1 MPTNTERK
9 HKEREDINEKNR
21 GSKSVRNM
29 GIMGMKQNIRMSTIQ
44 NPPERE
50 RERLKQNV
58 YSDVSQTVRL
68 NLGTVVL

>member
-29 GIMGMKQNIRMSTIQ
+29 GIMGMKQNIRFY
-44 NPPERE
+44 NPEPARE
-50 RERLKQNV
+50 RER
-58 YSDVSQTVRL
+58 D
-68 NLGTVVL
+68 

>member
-9 HKEREDINEKNR
+9 RKEREDINEKNR
-21 GSKSVRNM
+21 GSKSARNM
-29 GIMGMKQNIRMSTIQ
+29 GIMGIKQNIRMSTIQ
-44 NPPERE
+44 NPPE

-68 NLGTVVL
+68 NLGAVVL

>member
-9 HKEREDINEKNR
+9 RKEREDINEKNR
-21 GSKSVRNM
+21 GSKSARNM

-44 NPPERE
+44 NPPE

>member
-9 HKEREDINEKNR
+9 RKEREDINEKNR
-21 GSKSVRNM
+21 GSKSARNM
-29 GIMGMKQNIRMSTIQ
+29 GIIGIKQNIRMSTIQ
-44 NPPERE
+44 NPPE

>member
-50 RERLKQNV
+50 RLKQNV

>member
-1 MPTNTERK
+1 
-9 HKEREDINEKNR
+9 
-21 GSKSVRNM
+21 M

>member
-9 HKEREDINEKNR
+9 RKEREDINEKNR
-21 GSKSVRNM
+21 GSKSARNM
-29 GIMGMKQNIRMSTIQ
+29 GIMGIKQNIRMSTIQ
-44 NPPERE
+44 NPPE